1 MVQHTK
7 TAGKTTKKATGKTV
21 EERKAEAEALHN
33 QLTTQIEA
41 LTNSEEWMKFL
52 AFAQSFHAYS
62 LNNLMLIL
70 SQRPTA
76 TAVAGFRQWQDKGR
90 QVRKGEKAINIFGYS
105 TKKVTVENTETGEE
119 EEKKVARFPIL
130 SVFDI
135 NQTDPIEGSEAGE
148 KYANPV
154 SRLTGEDDAGIT
166 AKITAYLE
174 TLGWTVEREAIPGE
188 TNGYTT
194 TDGSKRVAIDAALS
208 PAQAAKTA
216 MHEAAHVLMHA
227 EEDHAEYIAHRGTKE
242 TEAESVAYVVA
253 GMLGLDTSAYSVGY
267 VAGWAGADLDLIR
280 STAANVLKTVHT
292 LAHVLTSSEHELAA

>member
-1 MVQHTK
+1 MTATK
-7 TAGKTTKKATGKTV
+7 NAAKTTAKKAARKTV

-33 QLTTQIEA
+33 QLTAQIEA
-41 LTNSEEWMKFL
+41 LTSSDEWMKFL

-90 QVRKGEKAINIFGYS
+90 QVRKGEKSVKIFGYS
-105 TKKVTVENTETGEE
+105 TKKVTVENAETGEE
-119 EEKKVARFPIL
+119 EEKKVALFPIL

-135 NQTDPIEGSEAGE
+135 DQTDPTEGSEDYSSPAT
-148 KYANPV
+148 
-154 SRLTGEDDAGIT
+154 RLTGEDEAGIT
-166 AKITAYLE
+166 AKVTTYLE
-174 TLGWTVEREAIPGE
+174 SLGWTVEREDIPGA

-194 TDGSKRVAIDAALS
+194 TDGSKRVAIDTALS

-216 MHEAAHVLMHA
+216 IHEAAHVLMHS
-227 EEDHAEYIAHRGTKE
+227 EEDPAEYVAHRGTKE

-267 VAGWAGADLDLIR
+267 VAGWAKADLDLVR
-280 STAANVLKTVHT
+280 STAANVLKTVHI
-292 LAHVLTSSEHELAA
+292 LADVLTSGEQELAA